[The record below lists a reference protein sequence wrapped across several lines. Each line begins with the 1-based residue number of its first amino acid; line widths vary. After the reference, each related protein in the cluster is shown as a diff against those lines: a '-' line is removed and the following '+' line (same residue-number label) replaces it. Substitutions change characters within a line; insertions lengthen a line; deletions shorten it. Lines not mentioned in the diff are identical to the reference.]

1 MLTNTAFTIPAGYY
15 LAPNGAFGSPPRAT
29 STLLDAVAN
38 TGRIPEIGPD
48 EQADALADLRFW
60 RASAVFVVPGF
71 HTDQV
76 NETGSELF
84 GFRPR
89 FVSGV

>member
-1 MLTNTAFTIPAGYY
+1 MSEAWV
-15 LAPNGAFGSPPRAT
+15 
-29 STLLDAVAN
+29 D
-38 TGRIPEIGPD
+38 
-48 EQADALADLRFW
+48 QADALADLRFW

-89 FVSGV
+89 FVSGVWLWDVRQLVAQ